1 MDIILVLIKVKK
13 EVDDTIKG
21 DSEIYTLSDALFFI
35 SRKLYHKATF
45 ETIKDL
51 QIIITFCLSK

>member
-21 DSEIYTLSDALFFI
+21 DSEIYTLSDALFF
-35 SRKLYHKATF
+35 Y
-45 ETIKDL
+45 
-51 QIIITFCLSK
+51 LSKTLS